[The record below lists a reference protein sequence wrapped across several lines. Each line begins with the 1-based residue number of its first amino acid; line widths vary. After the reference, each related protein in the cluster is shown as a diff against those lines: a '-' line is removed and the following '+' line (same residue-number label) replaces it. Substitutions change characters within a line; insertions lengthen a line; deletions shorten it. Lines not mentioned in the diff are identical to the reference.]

1 MATGPCRSFR
11 QMLRRSSDY
20 AEAQPARGG
29 NQLAWGMML
38 SSSHLLPSSLTPTHP
53 ALSPLMATGLCIWN
67 VLCLI
72 TSVPVVGSSVRYH
85 ASLLPLS

>member
-20 AEAQPARGG
+20 AEAPPARGG

-67 VLCLI
+67 VFDHVRSSCWI
-72 TSVPVVGSSVRYH
+72 FRQVPRISI
-85 ASLLPLS
+85 ATLMN